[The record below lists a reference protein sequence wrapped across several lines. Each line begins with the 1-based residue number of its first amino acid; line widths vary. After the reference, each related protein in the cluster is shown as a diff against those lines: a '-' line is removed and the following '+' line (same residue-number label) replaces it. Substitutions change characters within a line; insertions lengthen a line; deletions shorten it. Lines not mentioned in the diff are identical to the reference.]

1 MERLKNHFTSLIST
15 ISFTLYAL
23 LPTLHPQL
31 TDEYP
36 VENTSQA
43 LQNFSAATS
52 TADPTPDHSMVLP
65 HPSGDS
71 QSSEG
76 GAEHHEQQQQQEGGE
91 GGSDHG
97 HGNVAESWTS
107 EFQTESVAESED
119 PSMIGS
125 SMVQGHEDDAVSC
138 VLRVTNAF

>member
-1 MERLKNHFTSLIST
+1 MSLIST

-43 LQNFSAATS
+43 LQNLSAPAS
-52 TADPTPDHSMVLP
+52 TAEPTPDHSMVLP
-65 HPSGDS
+65 QPSADVPP
-71 QSSEG
+71 SSETSTDQ
-76 GAEHHEQQQQQEGGE
+76 EQRD
-91 GGSDHG
+91 SDR

-119 PSMIGS
+119 PSLIGS
-125 SMVQGHEDDAVSC
+125 SMVQGHEDDAVCPSH
-138 VLRVTNAF
+138 LIRPGIER